1 MNVQGPMS
9 KIPRGRNQ
17 EGKSMSLGEKLYLGL
32 VILSFLSFAL
42 VLASQS
48 HRDGQARKR

>member
-1 MNVQGPMS
+1 MNVQRPVS

-17 EGKSMSLGEKLYLGL
+17 EEKSMSLGEKLYLGL

-42 VLASQS
+42 VLAGQS
-48 HRDGQARKR
+48 HRASQARNR

>member
-1 MNVQGPMS
+1 
-9 KIPRGRNQ
+9 
-17 EGKSMSLGEKLYLGL
+17 MSLGEKLYLGL

-48 HRDGQARKR
+48 HGEGKASKG

>member
-1 MNVQGPMS
+1 
-9 KIPRGRNQ
+9 
-17 EGKSMSLGEKLYLGL
+17 MSLGEKLYLGL

-48 HRDGQARKR
+48 RGDGQVRRR